1 MAISILFVFLL
12 PVFIRIGIDVEQN
25 YVTVSLCIFIFDFGT
40 ALTSALYK
48 SLTYL
53 HRFLFGGTFFCVMSL
68 VEAARVRVS

>member
-1 MAISILFVFLL
+1 MWNKI
-12 PVFIRIGIDVEQN
+12 
-25 YVTVSLCIFIFDFGT
+25 TSLSPCVYSF
-40 ALTSALYK
+40 LTSALYK